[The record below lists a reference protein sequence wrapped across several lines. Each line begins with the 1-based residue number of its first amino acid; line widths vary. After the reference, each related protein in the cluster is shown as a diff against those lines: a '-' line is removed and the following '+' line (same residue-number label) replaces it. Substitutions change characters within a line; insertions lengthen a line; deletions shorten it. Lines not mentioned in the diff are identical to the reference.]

1 MINRYHN
8 ELLIYEILAHDVH
21 DHVHARGHDEH
32 HDELH
37 VELCLQSGLPFISIE
52 IF

>member
-21 DHVHARGHDEH
+21 VRGHDEH

-37 VELCLQSGLPFISIE
+37 VELCLQSGLPFILIE